1 VYKVELK
8 KITCIM
14 CPNGCKLTIIEKNEE
29 LLVEG
34 SKCKRGIEFGINE
47 IKNPLR
53 SIASTVNTIYKEMPR
68 LPVRTDGLIP
78 RDKIFNVMREISKVV
93 ITNHVDINDVIIED
107 VLNTGVNI
115 ISTSSLIEI
124 LKEEYPNGG

>member
-1 VYKVELK
+1 MELK
-8 KITCIM
+8 KITCIV
-14 CPNGCKLTIIEKNEE
+14 CPNGCKLTITEKNEE

-34 SKCKRGIEFGINE
+34 NKCKRGIEFGINE

-78 RDKIFNVMREISKVV
+78 KSKIFNVMREISKVV
-93 ITNHVDINDVIIED
+93 ITNHVDINEVIIEN

>member
-1 VYKVELK
+1 MELK
-8 KITCIM
+8 KITCIV
-14 CPNGCKLTIIEKNEE
+14 CPNGCKLTIIEENEE

-34 SKCKRGIEFGINE
+34 NKCKRGIEFGINE

-78 RDKIFNVMREISKVV
+78 KSKIFNVMREISKVV
-93 ITNHVDINDVIIED
+93 IKNHVDINDVIIEN

>member
-1 VYKVELK
+1 MELK
-8 KITCIM
+8 KITCIV
-14 CPNGCKLTIIEKNEE
+14 CPNGCKLTITEENEE
-29 LLVEG
+29 LFIEG
-34 SKCKRGIEFGINE
+34 NKCKRGREFGINE

-53 SIASTVNTIYKEMPR
+53 SIASTVNTIYKEIPR

-78 RDKIFNVMREISKVV
+78 KNRIFNVMGEISKVI
-93 ITNHVDINDVIIED
+93 ITEPIDINEVIIEN

-115 ISTSSLIEI
+115 ISTSSLIEA

>member
-1 VYKVELK
+1 VELK
-8 KITCIM
+8 KITCIV
-14 CPNGCKLTIIEKNEE
+14 CPNGCKLTITEKNEE

-34 SKCKRGIEFGINE
+34 NKCKRGIEFGINE

-78 RDKIFNVMREISKVV
+78 KSKIFNVMREISKVV
-93 ITNHVDINDVIIED
+93 ITNHVDINEVIIEN

-115 ISTSSLIEI
+115 ISTSSLVEI

>member
-1 VYKVELK
+1 
-8 KITCIM
+8 M

-34 SKCKRGIEFGINE
+34 NKCKRGIEFGINE

-93 ITNHVDINDVIIED
+93 ITNPININEVIIED
-107 VLNTGVNI
+107 VLNAGVNI
-115 ISTSSLIEI
+115 ISTSSLIET

>member
-1 VYKVELK
+1 MELK
-8 KITCIM
+8 RITCIV

-34 SKCKRGIEFGINE
+34 NKCKRGIEFGINE

-78 RDKIFNVMREISKVV
+78 KSKIFNVMREISKVV
-93 ITNHVDINDVIIED
+93 ITNHVHINEVIIEN

>member
-1 VYKVELK
+1 VEFK
-8 KITCIM
+8 KITCIV
-14 CPNGCKLTIIEKNEE
+14 CPNGCKLTITEKNEE

-34 SKCKRGIEFGINE
+34 NKCKRGIEFGINE

-78 RDKIFNVMREISKVV
+78 KSKIFNVMREISKVV
-93 ITNHVDINDVIIED
+93 ITNHVDINEVIIEN

-115 ISTSSLIEI
+115 ISTSSLVEI

>member
-1 VYKVELK
+1 MELK
-8 KITCIM
+8 KITCIV
-14 CPNGCKLTIIEKNEE
+14 CPNGCKLTITEENEE
-29 LLVEG
+29 LFIEG
-34 SKCKRGIEFGINE
+34 NKCKRGREFGINE

-78 RDKIFNVMREISKVV
+78 KNRIFNVMGEISKVI
-93 ITNHVDINDVIIED
+93 ITEPIDINEVIIEN

>member
-1 VYKVELK
+1 MEIK
-8 KITCIM
+8 KITCIV
-14 CPNGCKLTIIEKNEE
+14 CPNGCKLTITEENEE
-29 LLVEG
+29 LFIEG
-34 SKCKRGIEFGINE
+34 NKCKRGREFGINE

-78 RDKIFNVMREISKVV
+78 KNRIFNVMGEISKVI
-93 ITNHVDINDVIIED
+93 ITEPIDINEVIIEN

>member
-1 VYKVELK
+1 MELK
-8 KITCIM
+8 KITCIV
-14 CPNGCKLTIIEKNEE
+14 CPNGCKLTIIEENEE

-34 SKCKRGIEFGINE
+34 NKCKRGIEFGINE

-78 RDKIFNVMREISKVV
+78 KSKIFNVMREISKVV
-93 ITNHVDINDVIIED
+93 ITNHVDINEVIIEN

>member
-1 VYKVELK
+1 MEFK
-8 KITCIM
+8 KITCIV
-14 CPNGCKLTIIEKNEE
+14 CPNGCKLTITEKNEE

-34 SKCKRGIEFGINE
+34 NKCKRGIEFGINE

-78 RDKIFNVMREISKVV
+78 KSKIFNVMREISKVV
-93 ITNHVDINDVIIED
+93 ITNHVDINEVIIEN

-115 ISTSSLIEI
+115 ISTSSLVEI

>member
-1 VYKVELK
+1 MELK

-34 SKCKRGIEFGINE
+34 NKCKRGIEFGINE

-53 SIASTVNTIYKEMPR
+53 SIASTVNTIYKEMP
-68 LPVRTDGLIP
+68 
-78 RDKIFNVMREISKVV
+78 
-93 ITNHVDINDVIIED
+93 
-107 VLNTGVNI
+107 
-115 ISTSSLIEI
+115 
-124 LKEEYPNGG
+124 

>member
-1 VYKVELK
+1 MELK
-8 KITCIM
+8 KITCIV
-14 CPNGCKLTIIEKNEE
+14 CPNGCKLTITEKNEE

-34 SKCKRGIEFGINE
+34 NKCKRGIEFGINE

-78 RDKIFNVMREISKVV
+78 KSKIFNVMREISKVV
-93 ITNHVDINDVIIED
+93 ITNHVDINEVIIEN

-115 ISTSSLIEI
+115 ISTSSLVEI

>member
-1 VYKVELK
+1 MELK
-8 KITCIM
+8 KITCIV
-14 CPNGCKLTIIEKNEE
+14 CPNGCKLTITEKNEE

-34 SKCKRGIEFGINE
+34 NKCKRGIEFGINE

-78 RDKIFNVMREISKVV
+78 KSKIFNVMREISKVV
-93 ITNHVDINDVIIED
+93 ITNHVDINEVIIEN
-107 VLNTGVNI
+107 VLNTGINI

>member
-8 KITCIM
+8 KITCIV
-14 CPNGCKLTIIEKNEE
+14 CPNGCKLTIIEENEE

-34 SKCKRGIEFGINE
+34 NKCKRGIEFGINE

-78 RDKIFNVMREISKVV
+78 KSKIFNVMREISKVV
-93 ITNHVDINDVIIED
+93 ITNHVDINEVIIEN

>member
-1 VYKVELK
+1 MELK
-8 KITCIM
+8 KITCIV
-14 CPNGCKLTIIEKNEE
+14 CPNGCKLTIIEENEE

-34 SKCKRGIEFGINE
+34 NKCKRGIEFGINE

-78 RDKIFNVMREISKVV
+78 KSKIFSVMREISKVV
-93 ITNHVDINDVIIED
+93 ITNHVDINEVIIEN

-124 LKEEYPNGG
+124 LKEGYPNGG

>member
-1 VYKVELK
+1 MELK
-8 KITCIM
+8 KITCIV
-14 CPNGCKLTIIEKNEE
+14 CPIGCKLTIIEKNEE

-34 SKCKRGIEFGINE
+34 NKCKRGIEFGINE

-78 RDKIFNVMREISKVV
+78 KSKIFNVMREISKVV
-93 ITNHVDINDVIIED
+93 ITNHVDINEVIIEN

>member
-1 VYKVELK
+1 VYRVELK
-8 KITCIM
+8 KITCIV
-14 CPNGCKLTIIEKNEE
+14 CPNGCKLTITEENEE
-29 LLVEG
+29 LFIEG
-34 SKCKRGIEFGINE
+34 NKCKRGREFGINE

-78 RDKIFNVMREISKVV
+78 KNRIFNVMGEISKVI
-93 ITNHVDINDVIIED
+93 ITEPIDINEVIIEN

>member
-1 VYKVELK
+1 MELK
-8 KITCIM
+8 KITCIV
-14 CPNGCKLTIIEKNEE
+14 CPNGCKLTINEKNEE

-34 SKCKRGIEFGINE
+34 NKCKRGIEFGINE

-78 RDKIFNVMREISKVV
+78 KSKIFNVMREISKVV
-93 ITNHVDINDVIIED
+93 ITNHVDINEVIIEN

>member
-1 VYKVELK
+1 MELK
-8 KITCIM
+8 KITCIV
-14 CPNGCKLTIIEKNEE
+14 CPNGCKLTIIQENEE

-34 SKCKRGIEFGINE
+34 NKCKRGMEFGINE

-78 RDKIFNVMREISKVV
+78 KSKIFNVMREISKVV
-93 ITNHVDINDVIIED
+93 ITNHVDINEVIIEN

>member
-8 KITCIM
+8 KITCIV
-14 CPNGCKLTIIEKNEE
+14 CPNGCKLTITEKNEE

-34 SKCKRGIEFGINE
+34 NKCKRGIEFGINE

-78 RDKIFNVMREISKVV
+78 KSKIFNVMREISKVV
-93 ITNHVDINDVIIED
+93 ITNPVDINEVIIEN
-107 VLNTGVNI
+107 VLNTGINI

>member
-1 VYKVELK
+1 MELK
-8 KITCIM
+8 KITCIV
-14 CPNGCKLTIIEKNEE
+14 CPNGCKLTIIEENEE

-34 SKCKRGIEFGINE
+34 NKCKRGIEFGINE

-78 RDKIFNVMREISKVV
+78 KSKIFNVMREISKVI
-93 ITNHVDINDVIIED
+93 ITEPIDINEVIIEN

>member
-1 VYKVELK
+1 MELK
-8 KITCIM
+8 KITCIV
-14 CPNGCKLTIIEKNEE
+14 CPNGCKLTIIEENEE

-34 SKCKRGIEFGINE
+34 NKCKRGIEFGINE

-78 RDKIFNVMREISKVV
+78 KSKIFNVMREISKVI
-93 ITNHVDINDVIIED
+93 ITNHVDINDVIIENI
-107 VLNTGVNI
+107 LNTGVNI

>member
-8 KITCIM
+8 KITCIV
-14 CPNGCKLTIIEKNEE
+14 CPNGCKLTITEKNEE

-34 SKCKRGIEFGINE
+34 NKCKRGIEFGINE

-78 RDKIFNVMREISKVV
+78 KSKIFNVMREISKVV
-93 ITNHVDINDVIIED
+93 ITNHVDINEVIIEN